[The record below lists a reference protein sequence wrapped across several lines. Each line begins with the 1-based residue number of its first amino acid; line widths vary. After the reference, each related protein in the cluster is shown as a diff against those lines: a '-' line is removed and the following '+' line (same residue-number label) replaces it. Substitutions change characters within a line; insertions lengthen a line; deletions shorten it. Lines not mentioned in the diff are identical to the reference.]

1 MENVISILTLQPE
14 EMPKWLMD
22 YKPGDTVS
30 LRAGTYHLSLSRL
43 ATKPTAFTVLFKL
56 TTALPNAK

>member
-22 YKPGDTVS
+22 YKPGDKVS
-30 LRAGTYHLSLSRL
+30 FNDFMASAAIMLVSVTEH
-43 ATKPTAFTVLFKL
+43 
-56 TTALPNAK
+56 